1 MRGASSPSEIPAVS
15 AEVWEEIFKEALLFA
30 EYQVSRCLWRGRK
43 GGVLPE
49 GFDANSIAAQ
59 AIMDFLAAGQSVP
72 MPGSAEGVS
81 GSLLYRDLI
90 LPNNRSTVLPK
101 HGPSADP
108 ALREI
113 KRLILKQ
120 VTRLHH
126 LKENFLVSNDAD
138 LCLVRS
144 SDGEWK
150 SPVELI
156 PSPGVQP
163 DEALIRKESFLE
175 FEKLKLRFVIFLGKE
190 SRLIHLLGLNYDGIH
205 RPQQL
210 AARLKLRRRTVENL
224 QQKLQRRWL
233 RFSQSRQLQHA

>member
-1 MRGASSPSEIPAVS
+1 MTGASSPSEISAVS
-15 AEVWEEIFKEALLFA
+15 AEVWEEIFHEALLFA
-30 EYQVSRCLWRGRK
+30 EYQVRRCLWRGRK
-43 GGVLPE
+43 GGLLPE

-59 AIMDFLAAGQSVP
+59 AIMEFLETGESITVP
-72 MPGSAEGVS
+72 GTVKQLSHLDTIP
-81 GSLLYRDLI
+81 
-90 LPNNRSTVLPK
+90 PNNRSTALPK
-101 HGPSADP
+101 HRPSAVNP

-150 SPVELI
+150 SPVELV

-175 FEKLKLRFVIFLGKE
+175 FEKLKLRFEMFLGKE
-190 SRLIHLLGLNYDGIH
+190 SRLIRLLGLNYDGIH